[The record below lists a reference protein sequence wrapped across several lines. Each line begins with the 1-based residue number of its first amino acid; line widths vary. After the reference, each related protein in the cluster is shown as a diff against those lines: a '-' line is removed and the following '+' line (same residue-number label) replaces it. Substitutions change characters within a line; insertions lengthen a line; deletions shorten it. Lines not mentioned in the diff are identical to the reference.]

1 MAILVTDSTV
11 DDADAYFATRLNS
24 EVWTGS
30 DDAQRKAGL
39 VTAANLLNTM
49 EWNGRPATIY
59 AAFPRFLEGERI
71 ARTPTQM
78 LYALYEEAI
87 HLMANPGLMIEEDG
101 VESIVLGPIELTKL
115 YSPELIPKIVRRY
128 IAPYTAGS
136 GLFGGP
142 PLWWRA
148 N

>member
-24 EVWTGS
+24 EAWTSS
-30 DDAQRKAGL
+30 DDVQRKAGL
-39 VTAANLLNTM
+39 VTAANLFNTM
-49 EWNGRPATIY
+49 EWNGRPATPY

-87 HLMANPGLMIEEDG
+87 HLIANPGLLIEEES
-101 VESIVLGPIELTKL
+101 VETLVLGPIQLVNLTTV
-115 YSPELIPKIVRRY
+115 ELIPKIVRRY
-128 IAPYTAGS
+128 IAPFTAGS
-136 GLFGGP
+136 GQYGGG

>member
-24 EVWTGS
+24 EAWTSS
-30 DDAQRKAGL
+30 DDVQRKAAL
-39 VTAANLLNTM
+39 VTAANLFNVM
-49 EWNGRPATIY
+49 EWDGRPATPY
-59 AAFPRFLEGERI
+59 AAFPRFLSGERV
-71 ARTPTQM
+71 ARTPPQM
-78 LYALYEEAI
+78 LYALYEQAI
-87 HLMANPGLMIEEDG
+87 HLLANPGVLIEEET
-101 VESIVLGPIELTKL
+101 VSSIVLGPIQLSELT
-115 YSPELIPKIVRRY
+115 SVDLIPKIVKRY
-128 IAPYTAGS
+128 IAPFTSGS